1 MYSPPPPDL
10 PPSVP
15 PIAPADAQA
24 PVEADVADLRRQ
36 VEELRHKLHA
46 KDAFLASLSHE
57 FRTPLGAVL
66 GLTEALRHGT
76 FGPVPDLQMAQLGT
90 IEDSGRHVLSLIN
103 DLLDLTRISLGRLPL
118 QPGPVD
124 LAGVCDVAVRLV
136 RPVAERCG
144 VRVDLQILDRIGLIV
159 GDGVRLKQVFLNLLS
174 NAVRFSPQG
183 GTVGIEVRR
192 FDGIHVEV
200 AVWDQGPGIA
210 AEDRALVFQPYVQI
224 GGAGQRNHAG
234 FGLGL
239 ALVHSLVD
247 LHGGQVRLDTAP
259 GGGARFVVRL
269 PTGKVE
275 PLPADF
281 GLPWDEPP
289 QRPSIRAK
297 RVVVVDDNDI
307 NREMVAMFL
316 ISKGFRV
323 EQADSGL
330 RGIELIERLL
340 PDVVL
345 MDIQMPGMDGIE
357 AIRRLRARE
366 FTAHTPIIAVTA
378 LAMASD
384 RARCLAAGA
393 DHYLSKPVRLGEL
406 ARMVAEVTGL
416 QGQERAGAC

>member
-1 MYSPPPPDL
+1 
-10 PPSVP
+10 
-15 PIAPADAQA
+15 
-24 PVEADVADLRRQ
+24 
-36 VEELRHKLHA
+36 
-46 KDAFLASLSHE
+46 
-57 FRTPLGAVL
+57 
-66 GLTEALRHGT
+66 
-76 FGPVPDLQMAQLGT
+76 
-90 IEDSGRHVLSLIN
+90 
-103 DLLDLTRISLGRLPL
+103 
-118 QPGPVD
+118 
-124 LAGVCDVAVRLV
+124 
-136 RPVAERCG
+136 
-144 VRVDLQILDRIGLIV
+144 
-159 GDGVRLKQVFLNLLS
+159 
-174 NAVRFSPQG
+174 
-183 GTVGIEVRR
+183 
-192 FDGIHVEV
+192 
-200 AVWDQGPGIA
+200 
-210 AEDRALVFQPYVQI
+210 
-224 GGAGQRNHAG
+224 
-234 FGLGL
+234 
-239 ALVHSLVD
+239 
-247 LHGGQVRLDTAP
+247 VRLDTAP

-406 ARMVAEVTGL
+406 ARMVAEVSGL
-416 QGQERAGAC
+416 QGQERAGAL